1 MDTGAWWAVVPNTE
15 LSMTEC
21 AHSTSCLVLLHLPCM
36 FWGHLLASIY
46 YDLLRSP
53 CQGLTHLYPQH
64 LMHLTLPS
72 LCLRTSAYLNQSP
85 LQNTSAQT
93 EHTRLSQV
101 RGAQWM
107 SSPCSQPPCS
117 SSDHHCWCLGC
128 NPISPFRLRYS
139 DDQPS
144 YYGGDSP
151 EGESRVPCLS
161 WDCHILALPLKS
173 WKNHFFSGPLSNL
186 WNDQRTVLLLRRF
199 NRVQLSATP

>member
-1 MDTGAWWAVVPNTE
+1 MPGAYSSLSSASNASNTAQLMFKDQRIFESEPFTKHFCSNRAHPPITG
-15 LSMTEC
+15 
-21 AHSTSCLVLLHLPCM
+21 
-36 FWGHLLASIY
+36 
-46 YDLLRSP
+46 
-53 CQGLTHLYPQH
+53 QGPTVNL
-64 LMHLTLPS
+64 
-72 LCLRTSAYLNQSP
+72 
-85 LQNTSAQT
+85 
-93 EHTRLSQV
+93 
-101 RGAQWM
+101 

-151 EGESRVPCLS
+151 EGESRDPCLS